1 MKNKIVNIFLITLF
15 VLSAILS
22 AQEQK
27 GNFNIVVLSDVHISN
42 DKSKDQRLF
51 DFIDKINSGEI
62 PNVKFVVVTGDFV
75 SAVYTAGK
83 EQIDENSR
91 LVKGISIMNNLKV
104 PYYIALGNH
113 DYKIDNDRDSDTY
126 FPESEIL
133 EMEKLWKDISGFD
146 KYFVIEESEWNFIF
160 LNSMRGR
167 YLYRAF
173 DDEQMTWVEN
183 VLKQEKP
190 AVLFFHHPIET
201 DNLPK
206 IFSKGH
212 KDLITPENEP
222 EFFELV
228 NKHKENIKGIFF
240 GHVHIWAKDILYK
253 TIPTYLTNSFG
264 DQKGIPFHLLK
275 IDLENNQI
283 KVDKVHLNNE

>member
-1 MKNKIVNIFLITLF
+1 MKNKIINTLLIILL
-15 VLSAILS
+15 VLSTIIS

-42 DKSKDQRLF
+42 DQSKDKRLH
-51 DFIDKINSGEI
+51 DLIEKINSEEI

-75 SAVYTAGK
+75 SAVYSAGK
-83 EQIDENSR
+83 ERIDENSR

-133 EMEKLWKDISGFD
+133 EMEKLWMDVTGLD
-146 KYFVIEESEWNFIF
+146 KYFVVEESGWNFIF

-167 YLYRAF
+167 YLHRAF
-173 DDEQMTWVEN
+173 DDKQMTWFEN
-183 VLKQEKP
+183 VLKKEKP

-228 NKHKENIKGIFF
+228 NKHKKNIKGIFF
-240 GHVHIWAKDILYK
+240 GHVHIWAKDVLYK

-264 DQKGIPFHLLK
+264 DEKGMPFNLLK
-275 IDLENNQI
+275 IDLDKNQI
-283 KVDKVHLNNE
+283 KVEKFHLDKE

>member
-1 MKNKIVNIFLITLF
+1 MKNKINIILFIVLF
-15 VLSAILS
+15 VLTNVLI
-22 AQEQK
+22 AQELSP
-27 GNFNIVVLSDVHISN
+27 NFNIVVLSDVHVSN
-42 DKSKDQRLF
+42 DKSKDQRLL
-51 DFIDKINSGEI
+51 DFIDKINSEEI

-75 SAVYTAGK
+75 SAVYTANK
-83 EQIDENSR
+83 ERIDGNSR

-113 DYKIDNDRDSDTY
+113 DYKIDNDRDSDAY

-133 EMEKLWKDISGFD
+133 EMEKLWKGVAGFD
-146 KYFVIEESEWNFIF
+146 KYFVVEESGWNFIF

-167 YLYRAF
+167 YLHRAF
-173 DDEQMTWVEN
+173 DDEQMTWFEN
-183 VLKQEKP
+183 ILNQEKSS
-190 AVLFFHHPIET
+190 VLFFHHPIET

-206 IFSKGH
+206 IFSKGF

-222 EFFELV
+222 KFFELV
-228 NKHKENIKGIFF
+228 NQYKNNIKGIFF

-264 DQKGIPFHLLK
+264 DQKGMPFHLLK
-275 IDLENNQI
+275 IDLKNNKI
-283 KVDKVHLNNE
+283 TVDKVHLNNE

>member
-1 MKNKIVNIFLITLF
+1 MKNKIINTLLIILL
-15 VLSAILS
+15 VLPTIIS

-133 EMEKLWKDISGFD
+133 EMEKLWNDVAGFD
-146 KYFVIEESEWNFIF
+146 KHFVVEESGWNFIF

-173 DDEQMTWVEN
+173 DDEQMTWFEN